1 MDQAAFSPRLWW
13 EESGRMTDGLPPQCD
28 HTTGCITC
36 GDEAVEMR
44 VIRIDRDREL
54 ALCEAGGPQDPERS
68 TVEIALVQ
76 PVAEGDR
83 LLVHAGTA
91 IAHAGSEVAA

>member
-1 MDQAAFSPRLWW
+1 
-13 EESGRMTDGLPPQCD
+13 MTGLGPTPSCD
-28 HTTGCITC
+28 HLEGCITC

-44 VIRIDRDREL
+44 VLKIDAERDL
-54 ALCEAGGPQDPERS
+54 ALCGLRDGEGTPEGEGRS

-76 PVAEGDR
+76 PVAEGDV

-91 IAHAGSEVAA
+91 IAHAATEGVMA

>member
-1 MDQAAFSPRLWW
+1 MDPQTLSPRLWG
-13 EESGRMTDGLPPQCD
+13 EEPGRMTDDLIPGCD

-36 GDEAVEMR
+36 GDEAIRMR
-44 VIRIDRDREL
+44 VLRIDADREL
-54 ALCEAGGPQDPERS
+54 ALCAAEDGEADRS

-76 PVAEGDR
+76 PVSEGDR

-91 IAHAGSEVAA
+91 IAHAGSEVTG

>member
-1 MDQAAFSPRLWW
+1 MTNDLVPR
-13 EESGRMTDGLPPQCD
+13 CD

-54 ALCEAGGPQDPERS
+54 ALCAAEADGRRS

-76 PVAEGDR
+76 PVDEGDR

-91 IAHAGSEVAA
+91 ISHAGSEVAG